1 MEIIRKKISLEKSRS
16 RVNGGLPYIVFNENF
31 NGFNYFVEDKESTF
45 GNFASDINPDDLASI
60 KNVDGLVTD
69 GVIRTCNLFRRY
81 NILLEMLRNG
91 LHLKHVK
98 NILCVNNVTY
108 SESYISNF
116 DYNGTTHGFLRESC
130 VTGITNSGGSEVF
143 VEVDNGKYVTE
154 ENFNNCDYVIAVNN
168 FEEFSRLG
176 GKKLINAVDNLIGRK
191 IDITPIV
198 PYITIPLLL
207 TSNESDL
214 GVMTPYFD
222 EENEYTYSSY
232 TKSYD
237 TKDYDNTNDWIIK
250 PTRLSELENVN
261 KDIELESKVQT
272 LVGKNYSSTDYGV
285 ILPGCLKD
293 SDIETLINGSL
304 PSNIVLD
311 IPYIE
316 GVVVNKDSTNNV
328 FTGDYIQEIN
338 TDNEGEITFKY
349 YIGSVFTDNTYS
361 NVKKEG
367 IYYEETYPRFES
379 TSGMVSSEDSL
390 YGLSDEEGIK
400 YYYTYIDFNYAT
412 KEVHSQ
418 DLNLNRNAVISSVN
432 DLPLGDVWEKSED
445 VLNTPLIKEEY
456 LNGISFDSN
465 VSVDVTINRGNATA
479 FEKHLVLGECN
490 TFDDILNYKNNFY
503 GLE

>member
-31 NGFNYFVEDKESTF
+31 NGFNYFVKDKESTF
-45 GNFASDINPDDLASI
+45 GNFASDINPNDLASI
-60 KNVDGLVTD
+60 KDVDGLVTD

-81 NILLEMLRNG
+81 NMLLEMLRNG

-116 DYNGTTHGFLRESC
+116 DYHGTTYDFLRESC
-130 VTGITNSGGSEVF
+130 VTGITNSNGSEVF

-154 ENFNNCDYVIAVNN
+154 ETFNNCDYIIAVDN

-176 GKKLINAVDNLIGRK
+176 GKDLILAVDNLIGK
-191 IDITPIV
+191 SVSITPIV
-198 PYITIPLLL
+198 PYMTVPILL

-222 EENEYTYSSY
+222 EENECTYSSY

-237 TKDYDNTNDWIIK
+237 TKNYDNTDNWIIK
-250 PTRLSELENVN
+250 PTRLTELENVN
-261 KDIELESKVQT
+261 KDVELESKLQT
-272 LVGKNYSSTDYGV
+272 LVGKNCSSTDYGV

-293 SDIETLINGSL
+293 SDIETLVNGSL

-316 GVVVNKDSTNNV
+316 GVVVNKDSTNSV

-349 YIGSVFTDNTYS
+349 YIGSVFTDDTYS
-361 NVKKEG
+361 EVEKEG

-390 YGLSDEEGIK
+390 YGLSNEEGIV

-418 DLNLNRNAVISSVN
+418 DLNLNRNAIISSVN
-432 DLPLGDVWEKSED
+432 DLPLGDVWKESED

-456 LNGISFDSN
+456 LNGSSFDSN
-465 VSVDVTINRGNATA
+465 VSVDVTIDRGNATA
-479 FEKHLVLGECN
+479 FEKHLILGECN